1 MYTDY
6 NNESQTLLA
15 DLDDDL
21 LAADYAL
28 KVSRLTELSM
38 YDAVKGICPSA
49 DNPTRGRRHRRRVT
63 GQVTVAIPSDGR
75 SSTGCRAQQ

>member
-1 MYTDY
+1 MYTDDRY
-6 NNESQTLLA
+6 ESQTLLA

-38 YDAVKGICPSA
+38 HNAVKGHLPKRRQPNSGASPPS
-49 DNPTRGRRHRRRVT
+49 PGI
-63 GQVTVAIPSDGR
+63 GE
-75 SSTGCRAQQ
+75 